1 MRLEAGDGWAHER
14 EQLSATL
21 FRAAGQLSGWDPL
34 AANEIVVLVLPSILR
49 WAWTQY
55 KLLPQ
60 DDVQGIVHQVL
71 AEICRHAA
79 RYDPERVLFTTY
91 VIGLLKLRLADL
103 YAAQQEIDEKE
114 ESGPE
119 AYEKLLSLPYND
131 SEALD
136 EDTRI
141 VREDFFRQVE
151 EHLEPVELELFR
163 LMRNGVKSTRAF
175 AAVLVRY
182 GPIFD
187 EERDVKNAKARLMRK
202 VTFIGKTLS
211 YAPEDLR

>member
-1 MRLEAGDGWAHER
+1 MDGHMKESNFPQPSS
-14 EQLSATL
+14 EQLAS
-21 FRAAGQLSGWDPL
+21 FREGDPL
-34 AANEIVVLVLPSILR
+34 VANEIVELVLPSILR

-55 KLLPQ
+55 SLLSQ
-60 DDVQGIVHQVL
+60 DDVQDIVHQVL
-71 AEICRHAA
+71 AEICHHAA
-79 RYDPERVLFTTY
+79 RYDPERALFTTY
-91 VIGLLKLRLADL
+91 IIGLLKLRLADL

-114 ESGPE
+114 ESGSD

-151 EHLEPVELELFR
+151 EHLEPVERELFQ
-163 LMRNGVKSTRAF
+163 LMRNDVKSTRAF

-182 GPIFD
+182 GPVSD

-202 VTFIGKTLS
+202 VTFIGKTLG

>member
-1 MRLEAGDGWAHER
+1 MKESNFSQPSS
-14 EQLSATL
+14 EQLAS
-21 FRAAGQLSGWDPL
+21 FREGDPL
-34 AANEIVVLVLPSILR
+34 AANEIVELVLPSILR

-60 DDVQGIVHQVL
+60 EDVQDIVHQVL
-71 AEICRHAA
+71 AEICHHAA

-91 VIGLLKLRLADL
+91 VIGLLKLRLTDL
-103 YAAQQEIDEKE
+103 YATQQAIGDKE
-114 ESGPE
+114 EFGPDT
-119 AYEKLLSLPYND
+119 YEKLLSLPYND

-151 EHLEPVELELFR
+151 EHLEPVERELFR
-163 LMRNGVKSTRAF
+163 LMRNDVKNTGAF
-175 AAVLVRY
+175 ASVLARY
-182 GPIFD
+182 GPVPD

-202 VTFIGKTLS
+202 VVFIGKTLG

>member
-1 MRLEAGDGWAHER
+1 MKESNFPQPSS
-14 EQLSATL
+14 EQLAS
-21 FRAAGQLSGWDPL
+21 FREGDPL
-34 AANEIVVLVLPSILR
+34 VANEIVELVLPSILR

-60 DDVQGIVHQVL
+60 DDVQDIVHQVL
-71 AEICRHAA
+71 AEICHHYT
-79 RYDPERVLFTTY
+79 RYDPGRVLFTTY

-103 YAAQQEIDEKE
+103 YASQQEIDEKE
-114 ESGPE
+114 ESGPD

-141 VREDFFRQVE
+141 VHEDFFRQVE
-151 EHLEPVELELFR
+151 EHLEPVERELFQ
-163 LMRNGVKSTRAF
+163 LMRNDVKSTRAF

-182 GPIFD
+182 GSVSD

-202 VTFIGKTLS
+202 VTFIGKTLG
-211 YAPEDLR
+211 YAPEDLQ

>member
-1 MRLEAGDGWAHER
+1 MKESNFPQPSS
-14 EQLSATL
+14 EQL
-21 FRAAGQLSGWDPL
+21 AGFQEGDPL
-34 AANEIVVLVLPSILR
+34 AANAVVELVLPSIQR

-60 DDVQGIVHQVL
+60 DDVQDIVHQVL
-71 AEICRHAA
+71 AEICHHYA
-79 RYDPERVLFTTY
+79 RYDPKRVLFTTY

-103 YAAQQEIDEKE
+103 YATRQEIDEKE
-114 ESGPE
+114 EYGPD

-131 SEALD
+131 TEALD

-141 VREDFFRQVE
+141 VREEFFRQVE
-151 EHLEPVELELFR
+151 EHLEPIERELFQ
-163 LMRNGVKSTRAF
+163 LMRNDVKSTRAF

-182 GPIFD
+182 GPVSD
-187 EERDVKNAKARLMRK
+187 EDRDVKNAKARLMRK
-202 VTFIGKTLS
+202 VTFIGKTLG

>member
-1 MRLEAGDGWAHER
+1 MKESSFPQPTN
-14 EQLSATL
+14 EQLAS
-21 FRAAGQLSGWDPL
+21 FREGDPVTI
-34 AANEIVVLVLPSILR
+34 NEVVELVLPSILR
-49 WAWTQY
+49 WVWKHY
-55 KLLPQ
+55 KLLSQ
-60 DDVQGIVHQVL
+60 DDVQDIVHQVL
-71 AEICRHAA
+71 AEICHHYA

-103 YAAQQEIDEKE
+103 YATQQERDEKA
-114 ESGPE
+114 ESGPD

-131 SEALD
+131 IEELD

-151 EHLEPVELELFR
+151 EHLEPVEREFFQ
-163 LMRNGVKSTRAF
+163 LMRKDVKSTRAF

-182 GPIFD
+182 GPVSD

-202 VTFIGKTLS
+202 VTFIGKTLG

>member
-1 MRLEAGDGWAHER
+1 MKESNFPQPSS
-14 EQLSATL
+14 EQLAS
-21 FRAAGQLSGWDPL
+21 FREGDPL
-34 AANEIVVLVLPSILR
+34 VANEIVELVLPSILR

-60 DDVQGIVHQVL
+60 DDVQEIVHQVL
-71 AEICRHAA
+71 AEICHNYA
-79 RYDPERVLFTTY
+79 RYDSGRVLFTTY

-103 YAAQQEIDEKE
+103 YASQQEIDEKE
-114 ESGPE
+114 ESGPD

-151 EHLEPVELELFR
+151 EHLEPVERELFQ
-163 LMRNGVKSTRAF
+163 LMRNDVKSTRAF

-182 GPIFD
+182 GPVSD

-202 VTFIGKTLS
+202 VTFIGKTLG
-211 YAPEDLR
+211 YAQEDLR

>member
-1 MRLEAGDGWAHER
+1 MKESNFPQPSS
-14 EQLSATL
+14 EQLAS
-21 FRAAGQLSGWDPL
+21 FREGDPL
-34 AANEIVVLVLPSILR
+34 VANEIVELVLPSILR

-60 DDVQGIVHQVL
+60 DDIQDIVHQVL
-71 AEICRHAA
+71 AEICHHYA
-79 RYDPERVLFTTY
+79 RYDLGRVLFTTY

-103 YAAQQEIDEKE
+103 YTEQQEIDEKE
-114 ESGPE
+114 ESGPD

-141 VREDFFRQVE
+141 VREDFFQQVE
-151 EHLEPVELELFR
+151 DHLEPVEREMFQ
-163 LMRNGVKSTRAF
+163 LMRKDVKSTKAF
-175 AAVLVRY
+175 AAILIRY
-182 GPIFD
+182 GPVTD

-202 VTFIGKTLS
+202 VTFIGKTLG

>member
-1 MRLEAGDGWAHER
+1 MKESNFSQPSS
-14 EQLSATL
+14 EQLAS
-21 FRAAGQLSGWDPL
+21 FREGDPL
-34 AANEIVVLVLPSILR
+34 AANEIVELVLPSILR

-60 DDVQGIVHQVL
+60 EDVQDIVHQVL
-71 AEICRHAA
+71 AEICHHAA

-91 VIGLLKLRLADL
+91 VIGLLKLRLTDL
-103 YAAQQEIDEKE
+103 YTTQQEIGDKE
-114 ESGPE
+114 EFGPDT
-119 AYEKLLSLPYND
+119 YEKLLSLPYND

-151 EHLEPVELELFR
+151 EHLEPVERELFR
-163 LMRNGVKSTRAF
+163 LMRNDVKNTGAF
-175 AAVLVRY
+175 ASVLARY
-182 GPIFD
+182 GPVPD

-202 VTFIGKTLS
+202 VVFIGKTLG

>member
-1 MRLEAGDGWAHER
+1 MDGHMKESNFPQPSS
-14 EQLSATL
+14 EQLAS
-21 FRAAGQLSGWDPL
+21 FREGDPL
-34 AANEIVVLVLPSILR
+34 AANEIIELILPSILR

-55 KLLPQ
+55 KLLLQ
-60 DDVQGIVHQVL
+60 DDVQDIVHQVL
-71 AEICRHAA
+71 AEICHHAA

-103 YAAQQEIDEKE
+103 YATKQQINEKE
-114 ESGPE
+114 ESGPD

-151 EHLEPVELELFR
+151 EHLEPVEQELFL
-163 LMRNGVKSTRAF
+163 LMRNDVKSTRAF

-182 GPIFD
+182 GSVFD

-202 VTFIGKTLS
+202 VTFIGNTLG

>member
-1 MRLEAGDGWAHER
+1 MDGPKKESNFPQPSS
-14 EQLSATL
+14 EQLAS
-21 FRAAGQLSGWDPL
+21 FREGDPL
-34 AANEIVVLVLPSILR
+34 VANEIVVLVLPSILR

-60 DDVQGIVHQVL
+60 DDVQDIVHQVL
-71 AEICRHAA
+71 AEICHHYA
-79 RYDPERVLFTTY
+79 RYDPKRALFTTY
-91 VIGLLKLRLADL
+91 VIGLLTRRIADL
-103 YAAQQEIDEKE
+103 YAVQQKIDEKE
-114 ESGPE
+114 ESGPD

-131 SEALD
+131 IEALD

-151 EHLEPVELELFR
+151 EHLEPVERELFQ
-163 LMRNGVKSTRAF
+163 LMRNDMKNTETF
-175 AAVLVRY
+175 AAVLARY
-182 GPIFD
+182 GPVSD

-202 VTFIGKTLS
+202 VTFIGKTLG

>member
-1 MRLEAGDGWAHER
+1 MKESNFPQPSP
-14 EQLSATL
+14 EQLAGFQEGDTL
-21 FRAAGQLSGWDPL
+21 V
-34 AANEIVVLVLPSILR
+34 ANEIIELVLPSILR

-55 KLLPQ
+55 KLLLP
-60 DDVQGIVHQVL
+60 DDVQDIVYQVL
-71 AEICRHAA
+71 AEICRHYV
-79 RYDPERVLFTTY
+79 RYDPKRALFTTY

-103 YAAQQEIDEKE
+103 YATQQEIDEKE
-114 ESGPE
+114 EYGPD

-131 SEALD
+131 TEALD

-141 VREDFFRQVE
+141 VREEFFRQVE
-151 EHLEPVELELFR
+151 EHLDPVERELFQV
-163 LMRNGVKSTRAF
+163 MRKDVKSSKAF

-182 GPIFD
+182 GPVSD

-202 VTFIGKTLS
+202 VTFIAKTLG

>member
-1 MRLEAGDGWAHER
+1 MDGHMKESTFPQPSS
-14 EQLSATL
+14 EQLAS
-21 FRAAGQLSGWDPL
+21 FREGDPL
-34 AANEIVVLVLPSILR
+34 VANEIVVLVLPSILR
-49 WAWTQY
+49 WAWAQY
-55 KLLPQ
+55 KRLSQ
-60 DDVQGIVHQVL
+60 EDVQDIVHQVL

-79 RYDPERVLFTTY
+79 RYDPERGLFTTY

-103 YAAQQEIDEKE
+103 YATQQEIGEQE
-114 ESGPE
+114 EFGPN

-141 VREDFFRQVE
+141 VREDFFREVG
-151 EHLEPVELELFR
+151 EHLEPVERELFR
-163 LMRNGVKSTRAF
+163 LMRNDVKSTKAF
-175 AAVLVRY
+175 ATVLVRY
-182 GPIFD
+182 GPVSD

-202 VTFIGKTLS
+202 VTFIGKTLG

>member
-1 MRLEAGDGWAHER
+1 MDGHMKESNFPQPSS
-14 EQLSATL
+14 EQLAS
-21 FRAAGQLSGWDPL
+21 FQEGDPL
-34 AANEIVVLVLPSILR
+34 AANAVVELVLPSIQR

-60 DDVQGIVHQVL
+60 DDVQDIVHQVL
-71 AEICRHAA
+71 AEICHHYA

-103 YAAQQEIDEKE
+103 YATRQVIDEKE
-114 ESGPE
+114 EYGPD

-131 SEALD
+131 TEALD

-141 VREDFFRQVE
+141 VREEFFRQVE
-151 EHLEPVELELFR
+151 EHLEPVERELFQ
-163 LMRNGVKSTRAF
+163 LMRNDVKSTRAF

-182 GPIFD
+182 GPVSD

-202 VTFIGKTLS
+202 AIFIGKTLG
-211 YAPEDLR
+211 YAPEDL